1 MKKFF
6 EAPEISSVELSQAD
20 VIMASPLIG
29 QAVNTAELKYNVVD
43 SEVSSD
49 YKIWKGLN

>member
-29 QAVNTAELKYNVVD
+29 QAVNTAEYNVVD

-49 YKIWKGLN
+49 YKIWKGFN